1 VRTRIGAETA
11 GLRCDDR
18 DAAELKIKSE
28 EHQVEAK
35 IARAVAGFDLTF
47 SAACSPTYLARLS
60 NVPANLETAE
70 RDELATALVAR
81 HER

>member
-1 VRTRIGAETA
+1 VTA
-11 GLRCDDR
+11 AAHARDPSLGL
-18 DAAELKIKSE
+18 AAMSIEFGM
-28 EHQVEAK
+28 AD
-35 IARAVAGFDLTF
+35 G
-47 SAACSPTYLARLS
+47 SPTYLARLS

>member
-1 VRTRIGAETA
+1 MSIEFGMAD
-11 GLRCDDR
+11 G
-18 DAAELKIKSE
+18 
-28 EHQVEAK
+28 
-35 IARAVAGFDLTF
+35 
-47 SAACSPTYLARLS
+47 SPTYLARLS